1 LHFAAVRAGARD
13 TRNKSK
19 TEKNVPEEKATVQKR
34 FTRQELLERKPGD
47 DDGREHEWVTLS
59 RALSKLGIMSR
70 RQAMGTIWSGRV
82 KVNGVVVKKHNVW
95 VDLANDEIAL
105 DGKVLERQREYVY
118 LALYKPVNVMTARFD
133 RMGRKTIYDFLPD
146 VGRWV
151 FPVGRLD
158 YDSEGLLILT
168 DNGPLSQRI
177 ASPEHHVPKTYRV
190 KVAGQVR
197 DEDLQPLR
205 EGMDL
210 KGYRTLPA
218 KARIF
223 RRNKSSTWVEITIV
237 EGKNRQV
244 RRMLGRVGYR
254 VLRLVR
260 VRVGPVKV
268 TGLKPGQWRYLTRE
282 EVADL
287 KKAAGLA

>member
-1 LHFAAVRAGARD
+1 M
-13 TRNKSK
+13 
-19 TEKNVPEEKATVQKR
+19 PEEKTTGVRR
-34 FTRQELLERKPGD
+34 FSRQELLERKPGE

-82 KVNGVVVKKHNVW
+82 KVNGVVIKKHNVW

-105 DGKVLERQREYVY
+105 DGVVLERPRDFVV
-118 LALYKPVNVMTARFD
+118 LAFYKPVNVMTARFD

-146 VGRWV
+146 IGRWI
-151 FPVGRLD
+151 FPIGRLD
-158 YDSEGLLILT
+158 YDSEGLLLLT

-190 KVAGQVR
+190 KVAGQVQ

-218 KARIF
+218 EARVV
-223 RRNKSSTWVEITIV
+223 RRNKYSTWVEVTIV

-244 RRMLGRVGYR
+244 RRMLGRLGHR

-268 TGLKPGQWRYLTRE
+268 AGLKPGEWRYLSE
-282 EVADL
+282 EEIASL
-287 KKAAGLA
+287 KRAARLD